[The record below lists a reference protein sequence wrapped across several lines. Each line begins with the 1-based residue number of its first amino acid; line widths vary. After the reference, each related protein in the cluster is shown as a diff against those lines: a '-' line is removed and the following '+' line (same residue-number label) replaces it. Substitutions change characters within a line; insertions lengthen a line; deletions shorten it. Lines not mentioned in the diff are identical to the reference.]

1 MLQSFRKTGRNLGH
15 YLTSG
20 FVRVDMQEEIEATL
34 AEKTTRASQIC
45 IFEDKKQQFCTLCT
59 CTFHTCSFRS
69 LSSAIHDVK

>member
-34 AEKTTRASQIC
+34 AEKATRASQIC
-45 IFEDKKQQFCTLCT
+45 IFEDKRQ
-59 CTFHTCSFRS
+59 
-69 LSSAIHDVK
+69 